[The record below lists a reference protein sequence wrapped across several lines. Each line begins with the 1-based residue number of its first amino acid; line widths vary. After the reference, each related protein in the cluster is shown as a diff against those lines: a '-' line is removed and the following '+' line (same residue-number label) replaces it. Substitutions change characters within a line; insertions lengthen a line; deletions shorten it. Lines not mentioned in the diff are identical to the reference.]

1 MFVYILCKR
10 NTNLLDKSALQV
22 FSTFKEAQTT
32 CVDYLHERHL
42 RSTNL
47 GEETYD
53 SYGRMYLYEDH
64 IENDFVFIERCLV
77 QD

>member
-22 FSTFKEAQTT
+22 FSTFEKAKNT
-32 CVDYLHERHL
+32 CLEYLNERKL
-42 RSTNL
+42 RSTNS

-64 IENDFVFIERCLV
+64 IENDFVFIERCPV

>member
-10 NTNLLDKSALQV
+10 NANLLDKSSLQV
-22 FSTFKEAQTT
+22 FSTFEQAKTT
-32 CVDYLHERHL
+32 CLDYLQGRKL
-42 RSTNL
+42 RSTNS
-47 GEETYD
+47 GEEIYD

-64 IENDFVFIERCLV
+64 IENEFVFIEKCSV

>member
-10 NTNLLDKSALQV
+10 NKNLLDKSSLEV
-22 FSTFKEAQTT
+22 FSTFDQAKTT
-32 CVDYLHERHL
+32 CLVHLNERKV
-42 RSTNL
+42 RSTNS

-64 IENDFVFIERCLV
+64 IENEFVFIEKCPV

>member
-10 NTNLLDKSALQV
+10 NANLLDKSSLQV
-22 FSTFKEAQTT
+22 FSTFDQAKTT
-32 CVDYLHERHL
+32 CLDYLHERKL
-42 RSTNL
+42 RSTNS
-47 GEETYD
+47 GEEMYD

-64 IENDFVFIERCLV
+64 IENRFIFIEKCSV

>member
-10 NTNLLDKSALQV
+10 NTNLLDNSSLQV
-22 FSTFKEAQTT
+22 FVTFELAKRS
-32 CVDYLHERHL
+32 CLDYLNEKGL

-47 GEETYD
+47 GEEIYD

-64 IENDFVFIERCLV
+64 IENEFVFIEKCNIV
-77 QD
+77 D

>member
-1 MFVYILCKR
+1 MFVYILCMR
-10 NTNLLDKSALQV
+10 NKNLLDKSSLQV
-22 FSTFKEAQTT
+22 FSTFDQAKTT
-32 CVDYLHERHL
+32 CLEYLNERNV
-42 RSTNL
+42 RSTNS

-64 IENDFVFIERCLV
+64 IENEFVFIERCEI